1 MVVDVYRRS
10 GFVECRPMSV
20 SLRPGLRSTNRAIY
34 GPRVSEPTIE
44 TEIDRLYG
52 LPLAEFTKERDA
64 LARRLRADNRR
75 DDAATVAELRK
86 PVLAAWVVNQLA
98 REQRTDIKVL
108 VDAAAAI
115 RAGKP
120 GADDRFRAAAEDLV
134 RAGRELLAASGRP
147 ATDAVVRDVATT
159 LRAAAAAE
167 PPELLL
173 GGRLTEPLEATGF
186 EAMAG
191 AAPRRSARARLEP
204 KPPAR
209 PDRARSSRRARRWLL
224 PATRRRHSGAP
235 RTSPSGRRAAS
246 APTRTRPTG
255 ASPRPRLPSPS
266 CSSVRGRARTRA
278 RRRRNH
284 ERRCRE
290 CGSLLYWTL
299 RRKDPCALWVT
310 DRRAVAQAGSRS
322 RHPARR
328 SRRARH
334 CPRGRRP
341 TPCRPWGC
349 SSRRSRIRA
358 WPQATVG
365 AVGRAVCDMF
375 GSICRS
381 ATAALSSLVSGDVSS
396 GSSLG
401 SRPSFLGR
409 AMVGIARASA

>member
-1 MVVDVYRRS
+1 
-10 GFVECRPMSV
+10 MSV

-120 GADDRFRAAAEDLV
+120 GADDRFRAAADALV

-191 AAPRRSARARLEP
+191 AAPRRSARARREP

-209 PDRARSSRRARRWLL
+209 PDRARVQQARKAL
-224 PATRRRHSGAP
+224 
-235 RTSPSGRRAAS
+235 AA
-246 APTRTRPTG
+246 
-255 ASPRPRLPSPS
+255 
-266 CSSVRGRARTRA
+266 ARDEAKT
-278 RRRRNH
+278 
-284 ERRCRE
+284 
-290 CGSLLYWTL
+290 
-299 RRKDPCALWVT
+299 
-310 DRRAVAQAGSRS
+310 
-322 RHPARR
+322 
-328 SRRARH
+328 
-334 CPRGRRP
+334 
-341 TPCRPWGC
+341 
-349 SSRRSRIRA
+349 
-358 WPQATVG
+358 
-365 AVGRAVCDMF
+365 
-375 GSICRS
+375 
-381 ATAALSSLVSGDVSS
+381 
-396 GSSLG
+396 
-401 SRPSFLGR
+401 LGR
-409 AMVGIARASA
+409 AAHIAEREASRLRADADAADRSVAEAEAALAKLL